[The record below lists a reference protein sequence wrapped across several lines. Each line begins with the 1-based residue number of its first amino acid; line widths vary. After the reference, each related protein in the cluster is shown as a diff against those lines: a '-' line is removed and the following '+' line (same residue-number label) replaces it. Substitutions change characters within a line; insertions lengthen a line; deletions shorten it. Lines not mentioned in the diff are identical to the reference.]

1 MTRTARAT
9 TSRSQ
14 AKSVPKTTPKEP
26 LSKGIGQRI
35 EQVRGR
41 LTQHAFAKSIGIS
54 KSTLIRYEREDRLPD
69 AETIAR
75 VCETYKVDFTWLITG
90 KGEPFTP
97 EPEEEDCVQ
106 IPKYDIGVS
115 AGPGAFIDTA
125 CEPEMISVDLQWLR
139 QELNVNPVEM
149 SMIYVRGDSMQPT
162 IMDGDMLLVSSQ
174 VEQIRDGIYVS
185 RYDGLLQVKRL
196 QRQPK
201 GVIRVTSD
209 NSAYDPFSVSLQDEG
224 ADFAIVGRVVWF
236 GRKLGY

>member
-1 MTRTARAT
+1 LDTFSLGGLLWLELRARQPAE
-9 TSRSQ
+9 SKVGQRPSQ
-14 AKSVPKTTPKEP
+14 TKAVPKVLKDP

-41 LTQHAFAKSIGIS
+41 LTQHAFAKSVGIS

-75 VCETYKVDFTWLITG
+75 VCETYKADFTWLITG
-90 KGEPFTP
+90 KGKPFVSEPAG
-97 EPEEEDCVQ
+97 EDWR
-106 IPKYDIGVS
+106 
-115 AGPGAFIDTA
+115 
-125 CEPEMISVDLQWLR
+125 WLR
-139 QELNVNPVEM
+139 QELNVNPTEV

-224 ADFAIVGRVVWF
+224 ADFAIVGRVVWV
-236 GRKLGY
+236 GRKLGF

>member
-1 MTRTARAT
+1 M
-9 TSRSQ
+9 
-14 AKSVPKTTPKEP
+14 KVPKDP

-35 EQVRGR
+35 EQVRGQ
-41 LTQHAFAKSIGIS
+41 LTQNAFAKSIGIS

-75 VCETYKVDFTWLITG
+75 VCETYKADFTWLITG
-90 KGEPFTP
+90 KGEPFVS

-115 AGPGAFIDTA
+115 AGPGAFIDA
-125 CEPEMISVDLQWLR
+125 AFEPEMISVDLQWLR
-139 QELNVNPVEM
+139 QELNVNPAEM

-174 VEQIRDGIYVS
+174 VEQIRDGIYIS

-201 GVIRVTSD
+201 GVIRVSSD

-224 ADFAIVGRVVWF
+224 ADFAIVGRVVWV

>member
-1 MTRTARAT
+1 MTRTSRTT

-14 AKSVPKTTPKEP
+14 TKTVPKDP

-35 EQVRGR
+35 EQVRGQ
-41 LTQHAFAKSIGIS
+41 LTQNAFAKSVGIS

-90 KGEPFTP
+90 KGDPFTP

-115 AGPGAFIDTA
+115 AGPGAFIDAA

-139 QELNVNPVEM
+139 QELNVNPAEM

-174 VEQIRDGIYVS
+174 VKQIRDGIYVS

-201 GVIRVTSD
+201 GVIRVTLD

-224 ADFAIVGRVVWF
+224 TDFVIVGRVVWV
-236 GRKLGY
+236 GRKLGF